1 MAVKRER
8 VMVRRTCGDLYL
20 EHKSVRGLIEELQG
34 YLDEYGD
41 SARIECETDSYGDTS
56 WFVTTEELESEE
68 EMLARVKHEE
78 YWEKHAL
85 ERERL
90 EYERLKAKFGG

>member
-8 VMVRRTCGDLYL
+8 VMVRRTCGDLYFDQR
-20 EHKSVRGLIEELQG
+20 SVRGLIEELQG

-41 SARIECETDSYGDTS
+41 SARIESETDSYGDTS
-56 WFVTTEELESEE
+56 WFITAEELESEK

-78 YWEKHAL
+78 YLESHSA
-85 ERERL
+85 ERERR